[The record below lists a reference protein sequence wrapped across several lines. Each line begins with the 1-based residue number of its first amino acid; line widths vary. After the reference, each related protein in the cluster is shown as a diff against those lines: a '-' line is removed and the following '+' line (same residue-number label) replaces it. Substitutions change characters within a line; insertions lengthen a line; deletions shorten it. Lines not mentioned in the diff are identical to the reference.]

1 MIGPTPPSA
10 TGSPLPAACAAAS
23 PLKEPI
29 TPRTAPRTANPHPGP
44 LPPSGEGAGGL
55 HAHRPPMQRFPQRRG
70 VIQGAPWMRH
80 DEQHTT
86 SNEHGQRACER
97 KWSGMGVPFH
107 PWGRGRQRRATKNLA
122 HFCSF
127 VLISPLT
134 TQPRVGQNTC
144 RSASGHPSSRKVSHC
159 APLSA
164 TALLNELGKPRRRR
178 ASQREPS

>member
-10 TGSPLPAACAAAS
+10 TGSPSPAACAAAS

-29 TPRTAPRTANPHPGP
+29 APRTAPRPANPHPGP

-86 SNEHGQRACER
+86 SNEHGLRACER
-97 KWSGMGVPFH
+97 EWSGMGVPFH

-127 VLISPLT
+127 VLMSPLT

-144 RSASGHPSSRKVSHC
+144 RSASGHPPLATSEPLCAIVGHC
-159 APLSA
+159 TS
-164 TALLNELGKPRRRR
+164 ER
-178 ASQREPS
+178 AE